1 MEINSPNNI
10 NLSLLVPFPSEIPF
24 MNDGILYPEPLSN
37 NAFVI
42 FRVRDKPN
50 KIKTIIEVNFDI
62 YHNRFP
68 DREISFLSIGDN
80 ARVINSNNNPNFISS
95 YYYYPYDQL
104 GEVELYDVYIIS
116 KANLGLNY
124 INTIDQYIPT
134 TKNTYVDKF
143 PKEPRTW
150 FAQFDPNFSLN
161 TDTANLVTD
170 GQFNESYLDLPPD
183 TFIFNNIVT
192 QIPQGKVRSLSTP
205 INSNTYYELSNF
217 DNFNQTLFG
226 DILTLNIFTTPPTIG
241 TTSTLLEGRPEKYL
255 KIQANNNNITQL
267 WTYRDVAFLFK
278 PFFKFNNENFIISF
292 CAINNNP
299 DIAPIVP
306 ITLGYERFY
315 GADAIIEG
323 RTNFPNISPIELT
336 SHWQKFSIS
345 LTLLTSETILQNGE
359 DTYVK
364 ILFRLPTSVNF
375 STFDISFTNI
385 FIDYGTKEVQYPLVS
400 QSNIE
405 YTVDNNVRP
414 IFSTSI
420 GNIPFAS
427 RAGEIKQFIH
437 SNDTETTILANGRII
452 YPDDV
457 HSYIAKNPINGK
469 NVTFSIPYSNSYKTG
484 LYNLIGYQYGTGNDH
499 FTCDSLHNLTWEA
512 DAIES
517 TFDNIFYW
525 NYSMFQPSANF
536 TAGFGDGSVIEAIEL
551 NRGQTIDDALTVKSF
566 FKKDANNKIW
576 YSANQTNYLNE
587 GIANGLDALLFK
599 NYESNVTYSTH
610 TVPGPINPRTI
621 IGRNQIGSSSNTYDI
636 TFPVE
641 DYAIN
646 NASPTTILNR
656 SFVSSNNYGLID
668 CEKVG
673 ISEFYEY
680 EIPPYYYRARTNKNL
695 VPANID
701 GLTLINAKIKG
712 VTYFTNDDSTGRDLN
727 AMNLPIVRIKHE
739 AGGFPATNPNFI
751 VKPIEAIPGQNIADN
766 FAFNT
771 TVIPTYSLDPLYN
784 WQVAAGTQTSIK
796 KIVLSLAMQGKAVF
810 GIKLKSNVIED
821 FYGKWFIAESKATR
835 TLKEIRYSNNIPT
848 VENITIDDKKFCFYL
863 SNGSTPQP
871 VDPLITSGTKFIPI
885 IFNNKVTKIQIS
897 QAIEKTIN
905 SYRVQIPN
913 YQGVVLKSYGN
924 SIFDIPNLDGN
935 NNLAFCNNFRNE
947 GFGCPKMEQE
957 RQFDLSPEALIFGTG
972 STTFS
977 SFPVSKVINSE
988 NYMYV
993 YNHISV
999 N

>member
-10 NLSLLVPFPSEIPF
+10 DLSLLVPFPSEIPF

-68 DREISFLSIGDN
+68 DREISSLPIGDN
-80 ARVINSNNNPNFISS
+80 ARVINSNNNPNLISS
-95 YYYYPYDQL
+95 YYYYPYDQF
-104 GEVELYDVYIIS
+104 GEVELYDVYIVS

-124 INTIDQYIPT
+124 LNTIDQYIPT
-134 TKNTYVDKF
+134 ARNTYVDKF
-143 PKEPRTW
+143 SKEPRVW
-150 FAQFDPNFSLN
+150 FGQFDPNFSSD
-161 TDTANLVTD
+161 TDTLNLVTD
-170 GQFNESYLDLPPD
+170 GQFNESYIDLPSD
-183 TFIFNNIVT
+183 TFIFNNVVQ

-205 INSNTYYELSNF
+205 INANTYYELSNLN
-217 DNFNQTLFG
+217 NFNQTLFG
-226 DILTLNIFTTPPTIG
+226 DILTLNNFSTPPTIG
-241 TTSTLLEGRPEKYL
+241 TTAILLEGRPAKYL
-255 KIQANNNNITQL
+255 RIQANNNSITEL
-267 WTYRDVAFLFK
+267 WAYRDVAFLFK
-278 PFFKFNNENFIISF
+278 PFSKFNDENFIVSF

-299 DIAPIVP
+299 DIAPVVP

-315 GADAIIEG
+315 GADATIEG
-323 RTNFPNISPIELT
+323 RTNFPNILPIELT
-336 SHWQKFSIS
+336 SNWQKFSIP
-345 LTLLTSETILQNGE
+345 LKLLASTTILQNGE
-359 DTYVK
+359 DTYIK

-437 SNDTETTILANGRII
+437 SNDTETTILADGRII

-457 HSYIAKNPINGK
+457 HSYVAKNPINGK
-469 NVTFSIPYSNSYKTG
+469 NVTFNIPYSNSYQTG
-484 LYNLIGYQYGTGNDH
+484 LYDLIGYKYGTGNDH

-512 DAIES
+512 DATES

-525 NYSMFQPSANF
+525 NYATFKPTFITSFNDNSKIA
-536 TAGFGDGSVIEAIEL
+536 AIEL
-551 NRGQTIDDALTVKSF
+551 HRGQEIPDNLVFNTF
-566 FKKDANNKIW
+566 FKTDSNNEIW

-587 GIANGLDALLFK
+587 GISNGLDPFYFK
-599 NYESNVTYSTH
+599 NYELNVTYS
-610 TVPGPINPRTI
+610 INSGTI
-621 IGRNQIGSSSNTYDI
+621 RRNQIGNAVNTYDI

-646 NASPTTILNR
+646 DAHPTTILNR

-668 CEKVG
+668 CIKVG

-680 EIPPYYYRARTNKNL
+680 EIPPYYYTDRTNTNL

-701 GLTLINAKIKG
+701 GLTLINAKIKNVYYVFLNNAG
-712 VTYFTNDDSTGRDLN
+712 VGGSINSN
-727 AMNLPIVRIKHE
+727 NLPIVRIKHE
-739 AGGFPATNPNFI
+739 TGGFPATNPDFI
-751 VKPIEAIPGQNIADN
+751 VEPIQAVPGQNIADN
-766 FAFNT
+766 FTFNT
-771 TVIPTYSLDPLYN
+771 TVIPTYSSDPLYN

-796 KIVLSLAMQGKAVF
+796 KIVLYLATQGKAGF
-810 GIKLKSNVIED
+810 GIQFKSLVAAD
-821 FYGKWFIAESKATR
+821 YYGLWFYAESKAKR
-835 TLKEIRYSNNIPT
+835 TLKEITYANNIPT
-848 VENITIDDKKFCFYL
+848 VNNIEIDDNKFCFYF
-863 SNGSTPQP
+863 SNGSTPEP
-871 VDPLITSGTKFIPI
+871 VSGLIPSGTKFIPVI
-885 IFNNKVTKIQIS
+885 ITGTATNKSTFSNIL
-897 QAIEKTIN
+897 EKTVN
-905 SYRVQIPN
+905 FYRVQIPN
-913 YQGVVLKSYGN
+913 FQGVVLKGQGYSV
-924 SIFDIPNLDGN
+924 FDQPITIPIATNQPSF
-935 NNLAFCNNFRNE
+935 AQNFRNE
-947 GFGCPKMEQE
+947 GFGYPKMEQE
-957 RQFDLSPEALIFGTG
+957 RQFNFKPEYYSSGIENNV
-972 STTFS
+972 FS
-977 SFPVSKVINSE
+977 SFPVSKVINPE